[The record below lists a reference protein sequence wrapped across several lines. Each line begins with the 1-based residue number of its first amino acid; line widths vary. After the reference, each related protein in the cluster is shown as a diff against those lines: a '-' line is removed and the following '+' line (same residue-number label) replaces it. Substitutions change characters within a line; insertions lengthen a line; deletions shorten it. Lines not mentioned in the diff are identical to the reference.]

1 MKGKLFSVL
10 ALLMVASF
18 VLTACGGSGAVQTII
33 VTEIVEGEVVEV
45 IVEVPAEVEGD
56 DLNTL
61 FFNWGTEPPTLDPG
75 LATDTTS
82 HMILM
87 ATN

>member
-1 MKGKLFSVL
+1 MKGKLFTIV
-10 ALLMVASF
+10 ALLMTASF

-45 IVEVPAEVEGD
+45 IVEVPVEPEGD

-61 FFNWGTEPPTLDPG
+61 L
-75 LATDTTS
+75 
-82 HMILM
+82 
-87 ATN
+87 